1 MSEVALKNNTNL
13 QLFNSIEKA
22 YNKAHDNPSAAD
34 RYSKEAMD
42 WYRNYIPKNY
52 NKVRTSQLF
61 RSQEL
66 WSKQI
71 KFGVPCFFDY
81 DALHKDTLPVWD
93 AFPFTIFFDSYR
105 TKQGHVIV
113 LGLNMHYLPPKLRME
128 AFRALLTTR
137 NEKRYRK
144 STVLN
149 FDWERLKALAE
160 HKLFKHAVK
169 AYRVDHVRSV
179 FVRIPSTAWQ
189 MALFLP
195 VARWQNNTQKFAWK
209 M

>member
-1 MSEVALKNNTNL
+1 MAIIKKIRTLTIENIKLNRFIEDTEDFEFIVNNEIRLYVNLDYEFKLTILDKLK
-13 QLFNSIEKA
+13 
-22 YNKAHDNPSAAD
+22 
-34 RYSKEAMD
+34 
-42 WYRNYIPKNY
+42 
-52 NKVRTSQLF
+52 
-61 RSQEL
+61 
-66 WSKQI
+66 
-71 KFGVPCFFDY
+71 C
-81 DALHKDTLPVWD
+81 
-93 AFPFTIFFDSYR
+93 PFTIFFDSYR
-105 TKQGHVIV
+105 TKQGHVVV

-149 FDWERLKALAE
+149 FDWQRLKALSE